1 MENSADV
8 KMKLKLVKK
17 IKLEGTIEALTGL
30 HIGGS
35 AQGLEIGGVDNPI
48 IRDPL
53 SNQPY
58 IPGSSLKGKMRS
70 LLEKNYGIAEDETKF
85 TKDGVWIDPDVNITK
100 VFGLP
105 AEISDKKKKP
115 SSRLIVRDAFLTDDS
130 EKALF
135 QSPFTDA
142 PYTEIKT
149 EIVVDRVTAA
159 ANPRPLERVPKGAK
173 FKFELILNIFND
185 DNENEFID
193 LIKQGIA
200 LLNDD
205 YLGGS
210 GTRGSGKV
218 KMELSEKFKQKSAED
233 YQKLNGWQDY
243 STQN

>member
-1 MENSADV
+1 MENA
-8 KMKLKLVKK
+8 KTTLKLIKK

-35 AQGLEIGGVDNPI
+35 SQGLEIGGVDNPI
-48 IRDPL
+48 IRDTL

-58 IPGSSLKGKMRS
+58 IPGSSLKGKIRS
-70 LLEKNYGIAEDETKF
+70 LLEKNYGITNDRTKF
-85 TKDGVWIDPDVNITK
+85 TDKGVCIDPEHPITK

-105 AEISDKKKKP
+105 AEVSERENKI
-115 SSRLIVRDAFLTDDS
+115 SSRLIVRDSYLTDES

-159 ANPRPLERVPKGAK
+159 ATPRPLERVPKGAK
-173 FKFELILNIFND
+173 FKFELILNIFEG
-185 DNENEFID
+185 DNEEEFIK

-218 KMELSEKFKQKSAED
+218 NMQLTTKLYQKSSKD
-233 YQKLNGWQDY
+233 YKNLNDWQEIT
-243 STQN
+243 TQQ

>member
-70 LLEKNYGIAEDETKF
+70 LLEKNLGINDNDKEF
-85 TKDGVWIDPDVNITK
+85 TGQGICVNLNENIAI
-100 VFGLP
+100 VFGVP
-105 AEISDKKKKP
+105 AEKVGKENVNP
-115 SSRLIVRDAFLTDDS
+115 SRLIVRDAFLTDES
-130 EKALF
+130 EKTLF

-142 PYTEIKT
+142 PYTEVKT

-233 YQKLNGWQDY
+233 YQKHNVWQDY
-243 STQN
+243 KAQN

>member
-1 MENSADV
+1 MENTENV

-35 AQGLEIGGVDNPI
+35 SQGLEIGGVDNPI

-70 LLEKNYGIAEDETKF
+70 LLEKNLGIDSVKF
-85 TKDGVWIDPDVNITK
+85 NSLGVCVDPNEYIAQ

-105 AEISDKKKKP
+105 AEVSEKNKKP
-115 SSRLIVRDAFLTDDS
+115 SSRLIVRDAFLAPES
-130 EKALF
+130 AEALF

-173 FKFELILNIFND
+173 FNFELILNIFEG
-185 DNENEFID
+185 DNEKDYIE
-193 LIKQGIA
+193 LIEHGIA

-218 KMELSEKFKQKSAED
+218 KMELSGQIKQKTAND
-233 YQKLNGWQDY
+233 YKSNNGWQEY
-243 STQN
+243 EAQN